1 MRIAIA
7 ADDNRGLEGMVSHH
21 FGRCPYFLFVD
32 IEDGEI
38 TGQEIVE
45 NPYFAS
51 HQPGMV
57 PAFIQSQ
64 NAEVMISGGMG
75 RRAIGFF
82 DDYGIAT
89 ATGAMGT
96 ARQALEN
103 YLDGVLRGAAPCRD
117 QDHHSH
123 GDHPRKDDCENRGK
137 HH

>member
-7 ADDNRGLEGMVSHH
+7 ADDNLGLEGMVSHH
-21 FGRCPYFLFVD
+21 FGRCPYFLLVD

-45 NPYFAS
+45 NPYYAS

-57 PAFIQSQ
+57 PSFIQSQ
-64 NAEVMISGGMG
+64 KAEVMISGGMG

-82 DDYGIAT
+82 EDFGIAT

-96 ARQALEN
+96 TRQALEA

-117 QDHHSH
+117 QDPHSH
-123 GDHPRKDDCENRGK
+123 GDHARKGDCEDRGK